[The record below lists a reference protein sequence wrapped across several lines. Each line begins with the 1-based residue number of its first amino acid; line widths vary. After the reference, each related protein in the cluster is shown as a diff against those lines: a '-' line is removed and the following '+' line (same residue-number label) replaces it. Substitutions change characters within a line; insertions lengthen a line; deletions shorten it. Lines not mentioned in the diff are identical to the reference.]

1 GWQSNPIPYTGRVR
15 PITLLAALTIA
26 LNVHAEPPETEKRP
40 YSYSLHGVSIE
51 DPYHWLE
58 GSDAPEAYGPDPA
71 LDAAVGAWTD
81 AQNAYTRS
89 VLDALPNRDAFAAEL
104 AKLLSLDS
112 WGIPRI
118 GGDRL
123 FYSLRR
129 GDQAQPVLYVEPLAG
144 AGQGSAGAQASGAAQ
159 ASGGARPADAGAG
172 AGGADGAAD
181 APEARVLLDV
191 NALDPSGLLALDWF
205 RPSPDGRL

>member
-1 GWQSNPIPYTGRVR
+1 PYT
-15 PITLLAALTIA
+15 
-26 LNVHAEPPETEKRP
+26 
-40 YSYSLHGVSIE
+40 YSLHGATIE

-58 GSDAPEAYGPDPA
+58 GSDAPEAEAPDPA
-71 LDAAVGAWTD
+71 LDAAVGDWTD

-89 VLDALPNRDAFAAEL
+89 VLDALPNRAEFAAEL

-123 FYSLRR
+123 CYSLRR
-129 GDQAQPVLYVEPLAG
+129 GDQAQPVRHVEPL
-144 AGQGSAGAQASGAAQ
+144 
-159 ASGGARPADAGAG
+159 GGNERGPA
-172 AGGADGAAD
+172 GAAD
-181 APEARVLLDV
+181 AHVLLDV

-205 RPSPDGRL
+205 RPSPDGRYVAFGTYHSGDE